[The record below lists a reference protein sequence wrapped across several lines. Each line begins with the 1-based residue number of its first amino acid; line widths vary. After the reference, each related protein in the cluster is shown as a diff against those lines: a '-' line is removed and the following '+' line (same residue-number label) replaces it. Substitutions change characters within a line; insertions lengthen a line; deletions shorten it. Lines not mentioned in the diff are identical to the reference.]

1 MSGVRRV
8 VLVLQHMAV
17 AWASTAS
24 ASGASKLWG
33 SARLLSRPVA
43 LWELRP
49 FFDQRDDR
57 DMQRQLGLD
66 KSAAMLDQARL
77 YQALGA
83 SITFG
88 IGGSLALQDAP
99 LPDTLRL
106 PLSAAVAGAPFA
118 LLGLAVARPD
128 ALRVALSSAALLSGA
143 QRRRLIYHEAGH
155 FLVGHLAGLRVAG
168 YSLSAGSSAVRFTD
182 DADARFRLGGTA
194 AADAAVD
201 AIACVSMAGL
211 AAEVVACGSAEGG
224 LDDLTQLRTV
234 FAEFAP
240 KQLSKTRAQDERIR
254 WATLMALTLLTRH
267 RRELDTLAAAF
278 ERGASV
284 DECIAAV
291 EGTAAAEAPAE
302 GGG

>member
-1 MSGVRRV
+1 
-8 VLVLQHMAV
+8 
-17 AWASTAS
+17 
-24 ASGASKLWG
+24 
-33 SARLLSRPVA
+33 
-43 LWELRP
+43 
-49 FFDQRDDR
+49 
-57 DMQRQLGLD
+57 MQRQLGLD
-66 KSAAMLDQARL
+66 RTASMLDQARL

-83 SITFG
+83 SLAFG

-106 PLSAAVAGAPFA
+106 PLSAAVAGSPFA

-128 ALRVALSSAALLSGA
+128 ALRVALSSATLLSDS

-168 YSLSAGSSAVRFTD
+168 YTLRAGGSAVRFTD
-182 DADARFRLGGTA
+182 EADARFSRSEPA
-194 AADAAVD
+194 AADATVD

-224 LDDLTQLRTV
+224 LDDLAQLRTA
-234 FAEFAP
+234 FAELAP
-240 KQLSKTRAQDERIR
+240 KQLRSTRAQDERIR

-267 RRELDTLAAAF
+267 RRELDALASAF
-278 ERGASV
+278 ERQASV

-291 EGTAAAEAPAE
+291 EGAAAAGAAAAE
-302 GGG
+302 GG